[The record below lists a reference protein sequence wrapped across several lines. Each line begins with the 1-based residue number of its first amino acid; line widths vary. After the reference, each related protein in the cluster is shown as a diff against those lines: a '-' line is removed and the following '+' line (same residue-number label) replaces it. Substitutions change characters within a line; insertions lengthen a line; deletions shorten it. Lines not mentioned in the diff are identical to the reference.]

1 MDIKSK
7 EIIKNSFKNKEEVM
21 KSSYCGC
28 YNCTKI
34 FTPDMIVEYIDNG
47 QTVVC
52 PFCGIDSVLG
62 STMGYDFN
70 LKFLTKLK
78 KDIFEDDNTIYIN
91 KN

>member
-1 MDIKSK
+1 MELNTQ
-7 EIIKNSFKNKEEVM
+7 EIIKQSYKNTNSIA
-21 KSSYCGC
+21 KSNQCGC

-62 STMGYDFN
+62 SNMGYDFN

-78 KDIFEDDNTIYIN
+78 KEIFEDDNTIYIN